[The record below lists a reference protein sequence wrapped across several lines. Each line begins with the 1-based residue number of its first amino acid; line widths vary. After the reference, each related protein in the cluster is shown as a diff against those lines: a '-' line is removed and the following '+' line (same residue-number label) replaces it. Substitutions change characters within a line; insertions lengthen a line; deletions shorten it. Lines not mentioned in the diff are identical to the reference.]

1 MTAKSKPERSR
12 QSTQQK
18 YPLTRMRE
26 WFKEHPYE
34 MLSMPDVCTKFGLT
48 KEQAQNAM
56 RCLAAEGIAYR
67 RTMACGKEA
76 C

>member
-1 MTAKSKPERSR
+1 MTAKSKTERSR
-12 QSTQQK
+12 QSTRQE
-18 YPLTRMRE
+18 YPLTRMRS

-67 RTMACGKEA
+67 RTMACGKEVI
-76 C
+76 

>member
-1 MTAKSKPERSR
+1 MTAKSKIERSR
-12 QSTQQK
+12 ASVKQE
-18 YPLTRMRE
+18 YPLTRMRA

-34 MLSMPDVCTKFGLT
+34 MLTMPDVCTKFGLT

-56 RCLAAEGIAYR
+56 RCLAAEGVAFR
-67 RTMACGKEA
+67 RTMACRREA